1 MRSRLLLLVLAVA
14 AWAPVAHA
22 QAPDPGYGGRS
33 GANLTQQG
41 KDVPA
46 PVPPA
51 KATPPVLLADPGAA
65 YPQKALEDGVREP
78 VLVELVVEI
87 DASGGVRT
95 ASVEA
100 RAGHGFDEAAV
111 EAALRLKFKPAVR
124 EGTHVPSRVRHRYV
138 FTPPAGRLV
147 GRVLTERDRPIAG
160 ATVQARRGKEVRVAT
175 TAADGSFAFA
185 GVPSGVWAIEATAP
199 GYASQSAE
207 EQLDPAQE
215 LSSLLRLVP
224 AHVAGPQGT
233 VAGSGDLE
241 EVRVRGVRPP
251 REVTKRTL
259 DQRELLRIPGSNGD
273 ALRALQNL
281 PGVAR
286 PPGFIGLLVVRGSAP
301 QDTSVFIDGTLIP
314 LVYHFGGLSSVVPT
328 EMLSKIDFYPGNFGA
343 TYGRAMGGI
352 VDVGVRDPKKDK
364 LHGLA
369 QVDLVDARVLA
380 EGPVPWLGRKGWTF
394 AVAGRRSYIDVWLKP
409 VLEAAGTSVSTAP
422 VYYDWQAV
430 VNKEFDKH
438 TNFRLMFFGSDDRIE
453 VLVKNVSTSAPAV
466 GGDLSAHT
474 GFWRLQGRF
483 ETKLGKT
490 TDLKVTAAAGQDVV
504 DFSFSEI
511 FFRLNSWPMTL
522 RTEVSERVSK
532 GIVANLGLDLL
543 YAPAEVSIRAPPAL
557 RPGEPPPGPLF
568 LRAPRSLA
576 DKQQLYR
583 PATYFELE
591 LTPWTGTRI
600 VPGVRLD
607 YAKDTQGFDLS
618 PRVVVRQDVGARYP
632 RTTIKGGLG
641 VYAQPPLPQQSNAVF
656 GQLGLS
662 SNRALHYSLGVER
675 ELDKNIELSV
685 EGFYKQLDNLVVS
698 SSGNTGKGKVVGLE
712 VLLRYKPDERFFGWI
727 AYTLS
732 KSTRTD
738 VDYEPEHPAAFDQ
751 THIFTALGSYRLG
764 AGWELGARFRLVSGN
779 PYTANA
785 YGFFDAN
792 AGTFLP
798 ISQVPVLSQRMPLFH
813 QLDLRLDKTWKF
825 KAWQLGVYAD
835 ILNVYNA
842 ANVEAIQYNYNFTR
856 QTYVTGLPI
865 LPSFG
870 VRGEL

>member
-1 MRSRLLLLVLAVA
+1 MRSILLLFVLPVV
-14 AWAPVAHA
+14 AWAPGALA

-33 GANLTQQG
+33 GANLTQPG
-41 KDVPA
+41 KDAPS

-51 KATPPVLLADPGAA
+51 KPAPPVLLADPGAD
-65 YPQKALEDGVREP
+65 YPRKAIEEGVREP
-78 VLVELVVEI
+78 ALVELVVEV
-87 DASGGVRT
+87 DANGDVRT
-95 ASVEA
+95 ASVESS
-100 RAGHGFDEAAV
+100 AGHGFDEAAV
-111 EAALRLKFKPAVR
+111 AAALRLKFKPATRADVPI
-124 EGTHVPSRVRHRYV
+124 PSRIRHRYV
-138 FTPPAGRLV
+138 FTPPPGQLV
-147 GRVLTERDRPIAG
+147 GRVLTERNRPIAG
-160 ATVQARRGKEVRVAT
+160 ATVRARAEKDVRETT
-175 TAADGSFAFA
+175 TAQDGSFAFA
-185 GVPSGVWAIEATAP
+185 GVPSGTWTIEVSAP
-199 GYASQSAE
+199 GYGPESAAE
-207 EQLDPAQE
+207 ELGPAQE
-215 LSSLLRLVP
+215 VSSVLRLQGV
-224 AHVAGPQGT
+224 AAGPSKGSDAD
-233 VAGSGDLE
+233 AGELE
-241 EVRVRGVRPP
+241 EVRVRGQRPP

-286 PPGFIGLLVVRGSAP
+286 PPGFAGLLVVRGSAP
-301 QDTSVFIDGTLIP
+301 QDTNVFIDGTLIP

-343 TYGRAMGGI
+343 SYGRAMGGI

-380 EGPVPWLGRKGWTF
+380 EGPVPWLGKKGWTF

-409 VLEAAGTSVSTAP
+409 VLEAAGASVSTAP
-422 VYYDWQAV
+422 VYYDWQAI
-430 VNKEFDKH
+430 VNKQFDKH

-453 VLVKNVSTSAPAV
+453 LLVKNVSTSAPAV

-474 GFWRLQGRF
+474 AFWRLQGRF
-483 ETKLGKT
+483 ESKLGKT
-490 TDLKVTAAAGQDVV
+490 TDLKVTAAVGQDVI

-511 FFRLNSWPMTL
+511 FFRLNSWPITL
-522 RTEVSERVSK
+522 RTELSEKVSK
-532 GIVANLGLDLL
+532 GIVANVGLDLL

-576 DKQQLYR
+576 DKDQLYR

-607 YAKDTQGFDLS
+607 YAKDTKAFDLS
-618 PRVVVRQDVGARYP
+618 PRVVVRQDIGPRTP
-632 RTTIKGGLG
+632 RTTIKGGIG

-662 SNRALHYSLGVER
+662 SNRALHYSIGVER
-675 ELDKNIELSV
+675 ELNKNIELSV

-698 SSGNTGKGKVVGLE
+698 SRGNTGKGKVVGLE
-712 VLLRYKPDERFFGWI
+712 VLLRYKPDKHFFGWV

-751 THIFTALGSYRLG
+751 THIFTVLGSYRLG

-792 AGTFLP
+792 AGTFMP

-825 KAWQLGVYAD
+825 KAWQLGAYAD

-870 VRGEL
+870 LRGEM